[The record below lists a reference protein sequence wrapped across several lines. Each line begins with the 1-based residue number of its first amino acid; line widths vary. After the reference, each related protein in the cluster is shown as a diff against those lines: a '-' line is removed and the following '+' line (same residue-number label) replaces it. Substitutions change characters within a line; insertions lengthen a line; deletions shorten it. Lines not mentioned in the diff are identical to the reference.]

1 MSRVSREGKREEERS
16 SCGRAAVQGNLGGE
30 VTPDPQEIIV
40 NTPLKILENADKLC
54 CKVPEKVRKEIIP
67 YEERLRN
74 YEVVREK
81 IFMSVNSP
89 SSPPKPITNRIQK
102 ARNRFERRKSE
113 RSQITAAVS
122 RSLGSD
128 ERPYAEVQ
136 VGDLKLVG
144 LLDSGASVSILGKG
158 CRELVE
164 KLRAKIDRFYSSVST
179 ASGESHTI
187 LGKVKLPINYQEKIR
202 EITFYLCPYLT
213 QSVYF
218 GVDFWKSFELAPSI
232 FNSGIAKES
241 SEKSLESSCLVVSEI
256 NQEKSVQSFAGDHC
270 KLDSKLSPHVLS
282 ESQQRQ
288 LDEVKKQFKS
298 FEVHGL
304 GRTPLEMHTIQLIE
318 GAQPVK
324 DRHYPI
330 SPAVQEIVY
339 KEVDQMLELGV
350 IEECESPWSNRTTVV
365 RKPGKNRFCLDA
377 RKLNERTVKDAYP
390 LQNIDGILS
399 RLDYTFYISSVDL
412 KNAFWQIELEEKSK
426 SYTAFTVPGRPLY
439 QFVVMP
445 FGLCNAAQ
453 RLCRLMDKVIPQ
465 KLKSHVFIYLDDLL
479 IIAEDFETHLKVL
492 SEVAKCLHNAN
503 LTIGLKKSFFCF
515 KELRYLGYIVGG
527 GSLRTDPEKVA
538 AILKISMP
546 KTVKEVRSFLGTAGW
561 YRRFIANFASVSAPL
576 SDLLKSK
583 SKFVV
588 TPESIEAF
596 NTLKVALTTAP
607 VLRHPDFKRR
617 FWVQCD
623 ASHIGIGAVL
633 YQINDEGHENPIA
646 FYSQKLN
653 KCQRNYSVTEKE
665 CLAAILAVE
674 RFRPYI
680 ELMTFTVVTDHAS
693 LKWLMQ
699 LKDLTGRLARW
710 SLRLQPYDF
719 DIQHRKGTENVVADT
734 LSRFVESL
742 EFLNNEIFDFE
753 TTEFESEEYLGLL
766 EMVQKN
772 QDRLPDLKVLDG
784 MVFKR
789 TNFVARD
796 PEFQESTWKLYVP
809 ASLTNTLI
817 EKAHAP
823 KTCSHGGVAKTL
835 HRLRRWYFW
844 PKMTVQVRNF
854 IKNCDICNQV
864 KSVNVELRPSMG
876 NQVVTHRPFQK
887 LYIDFLGKYPRS
899 KRGKSYIFIVVDHFT
914 KFTFLK
920 SMKEATTAN
929 VIEFLVKE
937 VFLKF
942 GTPEIIHS
950 DNGKQFV
957 SKAFEDVMKKYQIKH
972 LKTPIYSPQS
982 NAAERVNQSILSA
995 IRAYLQDDHRDW
1007 DLYLPE
1013 IESALRTSIHSA
1025 TGVTP
1030 FFALFGYNIFT
1041 HGSDYNLA
1049 RKLNAIDDSELR
1061 MVDPKD
1067 RLELIREKMKKNMNT
1082 AYEKGARQ
1090 YNKRTRN
1097 INFAPNQEV
1106 YRRNFVQSSF
1116 KDNINAK
1123 FCNKW
1128 VKARV
1133 VKPVGN
1139 SSYELEDLKGRSV
1152 GIFHAKDIKQ

>member
-1 MSRVSREGKREEERS
+1 MS
-16 SCGRAAVQGNLGGE
+16 
-30 VTPDPQEIIV
+30 VTVMKNPSP
-40 NTPLKILENADKLC
+40 
-54 CKVPEKVRKEIIP
+54 KVPEKVRKQIVP
-67 YEERLRN
+67 YEVRLKKYN
-74 YEVVREK
+74 EVRKK
-81 IFMSVNSP
+81 IFSNFP
-89 SSPPKPITNRIQK
+89 SSPKNVSPVVTSRILK
-102 ARNRFERRKSE
+102 ARNRFKMRKSE
-113 RSQITAAVS
+113 RKQITAAVS

-136 VGDLKLVG
+136 VGDFKLVG

-179 ASGESHTI
+179 ASGESHTV
-187 LGKVKLPINYQEKIR
+187 LGKVKLPILYENKIR
-202 EITFYLCPYLT
+202 EIVFYLCPYLT

-218 GVDFWKSFELAPSI
+218 GVDFWKAFELAPSI
-232 FNSGIAKES
+232 FKNQNVKALSENLVES
-241 SEKSLESSCLVVSEI
+241 ASLVVSEI
-256 NQEKSVQSFAGDHC
+256 DPEKIVQSFSNDHS
-270 KLDSKLSPHVLS
+270 KLENKLSPHVLS
-282 ESQQRQ
+282 ESQLKR
-288 LDEVKKQFKS
+288 LEEVKRQFKT

-304 GRTPLEMHTIQLIE
+304 GRTHLEMHTIQLVE

-324 DRHYPI
+324 DKHYPI

-339 KEVDQMLELGV
+339 KEIDQMLELGV
-350 IEECESPWSNRTTVV
+350 IEPCESPWSNRTTVV

-377 RKLNERTVKDAYP
+377 RKLNERTIKDAYP

-439 QFVVMP
+439 QFAVMP

-465 KLKSHVFIYLDDLL
+465 ILKSHVFIYLDDLL
-479 IIAEDFETHLKVL
+479 IIAEDFDTHLRIL
-492 SEVAKCLHNAN
+492 SEVAKCLSNAN

-515 KELRYLGYIVGG
+515 KELRYLGYIVGS

-538 AILKISMP
+538 AILRIPMP
-546 KTVKEVRSFLGTAGW
+546 KTVREVRSFLGTAGW

-576 SDLLKSK
+576 SDLLKNK
-583 SKFVV
+583 GKFIV
-588 TPESIEAF
+588 TPESVESF
-596 NTLKVALTTAP
+596 NALKVALTTAP

-623 ASHIGIGAVL
+623 ASHIGVGAVL
-633 YQINDEGHENPIA
+633 YQVNDEGHENPIA

-710 SLRLQPYDF
+710 SLRLQPFDF

-734 LSRFVESL
+734 LSRSVE
-742 EFLNNEIFDFE
+742 EIDFLHNSIFDFE
-753 TTEFESEEYLGLL
+753 TTEFESEEYLELSD
-766 EMVQKN
+766 MIQKN
-772 QDRLPDLKVLDG
+772 EGKLPDLKVLDG
-784 MVFKR
+784 MIFKR
-789 TNFVARD
+789 TNFVTKD
-796 PEFQESTWKLYVP
+796 PELEESTWKLYIP
-809 ASLTNTLI
+809 AALTSTLI

-823 KTCSHGGVAKTL
+823 ETCSHGGIAKTL

-844 PKMTVQVRNF
+844 PKMTVQVRNYV
-854 IKNCDICNQV
+854 KTCETCNLT
-864 KSVNVELRPSMG
+864 KSVNIELRPPIG
-876 NQVVTHRPFQK
+876 NQVITSRPFQK

-899 KRGKSYIFIVVDHFT
+899 KRGKAYIFIVVDHFT

-920 SMKEATTAN
+920 AMKDATTAN

-957 SKAFEDVMKKYQIKH
+957 AKAFEEMVKTYQIRH

-982 NAAERVNQSILSA
+982 NAAERVNQSILAA
-995 IRAYLQDDHRDW
+995 IRAYMKTDHRDW

-1013 IESALRTSIHSA
+1013 IESALRTSVHSA

-1030 FFALFGYNIFT
+1030 FCALFGYEMYT
-1041 HGSDYNLA
+1041 HGADYNLA
-1049 RKLNAIDDSELR
+1049 RRLSMLEDNELR
-1061 MVDPKD
+1061 ILNPKE
-1067 RLELIREKMKKNMNT
+1067 RLVLIRDKIEKNLNL

-1090 YNKRTRN
+1090 YNKRSRN
-1097 INFAPNQEV
+1097 INFVPNQEV
-1106 YRRNFVQSSF
+1106 YRRNFVQSRF
-1116 KDNINAK
+1116 KDNLNAK

-1128 VKARV
+1128 VKSRV
-1133 VKPVGN
+1133 IKPVGN
-1139 SSYELEDLKGRSV
+1139 SSYELGDMQGRSV